1 MISGPSCDKPRALAL
16 IEARHINTIGRTVA
30 EVTEESMQA
39 QLSGHSQQDSY
50 ELFRRA
56 IVERD
61 EQAWIDSAA
70 RYRPLLAAWASRC
83 SVSAALTES
92 YEDLAD
98 QAFARAWSA
107 LSPERF
113 AGFPTLAAVLAYM
126 RSCVTTTVID
136 HARSELSRERIEQ
149 SIQADE
155 VITPEQQIIDQ
166 FQRQEIWRLAEA
178 GANSQQ
184 ERVVLRETFLYDL
197 PPRAILR
204 RHPDLFADAHA
215 VYITKRNLF
224 DRLQRCAELRQVY
237 QDWQSA

>member
-1 MISGPSCDKPRALAL
+1 
-16 IEARHINTIGRTVA
+16 
-30 EVTEESMQA
+30 MQA
-39 QLSGHSQQDSY
+39 QQSGQNQQDSY

-61 EQAWIDSAA
+61 EQAWIESAT

-83 SVSAALTES
+83 SASAALTES
-92 YEDLAD
+92 YDDLAD

-113 AGFPTLAAVLAYM
+113 ASFPTLAALLAYM
-126 RSCVTTTVID
+126 RACVTTTVID

-155 VITPEQQIIDQ
+155 VATPEQLIMDQ
-166 FQRQEIWRLAEA
+166 FQRQEVWRLAETA
-178 GANSQQ
+178 VVSEQ
-184 ERVVLRETFLYDL
+184 ERVVLRETFVNDL

-204 RHPDLFADAHA
+204 RYPDLFADAHA
-215 VYITKRNLF
+215 IYTTKRNLF
-224 DRLQRCAELRQVY
+224 DRLQRCTELRQVY
-237 QDWQSA
+237 QEWQGA

>member
-1 MISGPSCDKPRALAL
+1 
-16 IEARHINTIGRTVA
+16 
-30 EVTEESMQA
+30 MQA
-39 QLSGHSQQDSY
+39 QQSGQSQQDGY

-61 EQAWIDSAA
+61 EQAWIESAM
-70 RYRPLLAAWASRC
+70 RYGPLLAAWASRC

-92 YEDLAD
+92 YDDLAD

-113 AGFPTLAAVLAYM
+113 ASFPTLAALLAYM
-126 RSCVTTTVID
+126 RVCVTTTVID

-155 VITPEQQIIDQ
+155 VATPEQLIMDQ
-166 FQRQEIWRLAEA
+166 FQRQEVWRLAETA
-178 GANSQQ
+178 VASEQ
-184 ERVVLRETFLYDL
+184 ERVVLRETFVYDL
-197 PPRAILR
+197 PPRTILR

-215 VYITKRNLF
+215 VYTTKRTLF
-224 DRLQRCAELRQVY
+224 DRLQRCSELRQAY
-237 QDWQSA
+237 QEWQSA

>member
-1 MISGPSCDKPRALAL
+1 
-16 IEARHINTIGRTVA
+16 VA
-30 EVTEESMQA
+30 EAMEELMQA
-39 QLSGHSQQDSY
+39 QPGGQSQHESY

-83 SVSAALTES
+83 SASAALTES

-113 AGFPTLAAVLAYM
+113 ASFPTLAAVLAYM
-126 RSCVTTTVID
+126 RACVTTTVID

-149 SIQADE
+149 SIEAND
-155 VITPEQQIIDQ
+155 VSTPEQQIMDQ
-166 FQRQEIWRLAEA
+166 FQRQEVWRLAEA
-178 GANSQQ
+178 AVVSEQ
-184 ERVVLRETFLYDL
+184 ERVVLRETFVYDL

-204 RHPDLFADAHA
+204 RHPELYADAHA
-215 VYITKRNLF
+215 IYTTKRNFF
-224 DRLQRCAELRQVY
+224 DRLPRCAELRQVY
-237 QDWQSA
+237 QDWQGA

>member
-1 MISGPSCDKPRALAL
+1 
-16 IEARHINTIGRTVA
+16 
-30 EVTEESMQA
+30 MQA
-39 QLSGHSQQDSY
+39 QPSGHSQQESY

-70 RYRPLLAAWASRC
+70 RYRSLLAAWASRC
-83 SVSAALTES
+83 SASAALTES

-107 LSPERF
+107 LSPARF
-113 AGFPTLAAVLAYM
+113 ASFPTLAAVLAYM
-126 RSCVTTTVID
+126 RACVTTTVID
-136 HARSELSRERIEQ
+136 HARSALSRDRMEQ
-149 SIQADE
+149 SIQAD
-155 VITPEQQIIDQ
+155 VVATPEQLIMDQ
-166 FQRQEIWRLAEA
+166 FQRQEIWRLAETA
-178 GANSQQ
+178 IANEQ
-184 ERVVLRETFLYDL
+184 ERVVLRETFVYDL

-215 VYITKRNLF
+215 IYITKRHLL

-237 QDWQSA
+237 QEWQSA

>member
-1 MISGPSCDKPRALAL
+1 
-16 IEARHINTIGRTVA
+16 
-30 EVTEESMQA
+30 MQA
-39 QLSGHSQQDSY
+39 QQSGQSQQDSY

-83 SVSAALTES
+83 SASAALTES
-92 YEDLAD
+92 YDDLAD

-113 AGFPTLAAVLAYM
+113 ASFPTLAALLAYM
-126 RSCVTTTVID
+126 RACVSTTVID

-149 SIQADE
+149 ALQAEE
-155 VITPEQQIIDQ
+155 VTTPEQLIMDQ
-166 FQRQEIWRLAEA
+166 FQRQDIWRLVETAITSE
-178 GANSQQ
+178 Q
-184 ERVVLRETFLYDL
+184 ERVVLRETFVYDL
-197 PPRAILR
+197 PPRTILR

-215 VYITKRNLF
+215 IYITKRNLF
-224 DRLQRCAELRQVY
+224 DRLQRCSELRQVY
-237 QDWQSA
+237 QEWQSA